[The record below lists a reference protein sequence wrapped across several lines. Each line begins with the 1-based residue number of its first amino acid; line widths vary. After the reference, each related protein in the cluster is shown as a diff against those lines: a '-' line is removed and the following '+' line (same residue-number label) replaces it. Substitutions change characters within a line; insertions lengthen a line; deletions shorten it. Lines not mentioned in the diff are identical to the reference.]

1 MDLIDL
7 YEGKVVSKR
16 WVIDEK
22 LGEGSCATVYK
33 VHDMNDTRVKAA
45 LKVCQINPFIVF
57 QGTIAYVLYY
67 FSLNSLLSDIN
78 YDFKPVN

>member
-7 YEGKVVSKR
+7 SEGKVVSKR

-45 LKVCQINPFIVF
+45 LKVGSTN
-57 QGTIAYVLYY
+57 
-67 FSLNSLLSDIN
+67 LSSSIHN
-78 YDFKPVN
+78 KKPIII